1 MAVFMLITSIL
12 PSKECTSTSTTS
24 ANESKYTEQ
33 YSINTN
39 IPGHKIRIFTLITKP
54 KASMKNCHGL
64 KVTKSTFWGISN
76 YINKNGS
83 VNGNWETTYDD
94 GSSMYG
100 TFTGTSQTPKDV
112 SQNSLSV
119 GSSVITGGSGI
130 YKNVTGYGIT
140 KTEFNPE
147 KNYISGENTLYFTK

>member
-1 MAVFMLITSIL
+1 MKKILTILVFMYGLNVAYT
-12 PSKECTSTSTTS
+12 KECISKRISKTG
-24 ANESKYTEQ
+24 ESKYTEQ

-83 VNGNWETTYDD
+83 SIVPA
-94 GSSMYG
+94 
-100 TFTGTSQTPKDV
+100 F
-112 SQNSLSV
+112 
-119 GSSVITGGSGI
+119 
-130 YKNVTGYGIT
+130 
-140 KTEFNPE
+140 
-147 KNYISGENTLYFTK
+147 